1 MSCRVV
7 DRNGAVEEAAL
18 DRERLEQRLARGFF
32 WLDLQ
37 RPARRDLELLHEVL
51 DLHPLAIEDSSHF
64 GQRPKLEEYESFDFL
79 VVYGHAPDDDDL
91 VEVHCYLSERFLLTL
106 RRDDALAL
114 DALHRS
120 YAHGRMLRDGTALMV
135 HAVVDALV
143 DSFVAPIARFD
154 ERLALIEDELLRSPK
169 EELLQDVLAMKRR
182 IARLRRVVAP
192 QRDVF
197 GRIASG
203 AADLPGATEETQPY
217 FRDIYDHLLR
227 LNATLD
233 TSTELM
239 AGVIGIY
246 LSSSSRRLNEV
257 MKQITVIAAI
267 FLPLTFITGFFG
279 QNFGWMVRHV
289 DGAIAFFGLGIGLE
303 LAAIMLL
310 LTYFRRRNWF

>member
-1 MSCRVV
+1 VSCRVV
-7 DRNGAVEEAAL
+7 DRNGAVEEASLA
-18 DRERLEQRLARGFF
+18 REGLEQRLTGGFF
-32 WLDLQ
+32 WLDLH
-37 RPARRDLELLHEVL
+37 RPTPRDLELLDEVL

-79 VVYGHAPDDDDL
+79 VVYGHAPDEDDL
-91 VEVHCYLSERFLLTL
+91 VEVHCYLSERFLVTL
-106 RRDDALAL
+106 RRDDSPAL

-120 YAHGRMLRDGTALMV
+120 YTHGRVLRGGTALMV
-135 HAVVDALV
+135 HSVVDALV
-143 DSFVAPIARFD
+143 DSFVAPLARFD
-154 ERLALIEDELLRSPK
+154 ERLALIEDELLRLPK

-182 IARLRRVVAP
+182 IAQLRRVVAP

-203 AADLPGATEETQPY
+203 AADLPGATEETRPY

-227 LNATLD
+227 LNGTLE

-289 DGAIAFFGLGIGLE
+289 DGAIAFFALGVGLE
-303 LAAIMLL
+303 LATIVVLL
-310 LTYFRRRNWF
+310 GYFHRRGWF